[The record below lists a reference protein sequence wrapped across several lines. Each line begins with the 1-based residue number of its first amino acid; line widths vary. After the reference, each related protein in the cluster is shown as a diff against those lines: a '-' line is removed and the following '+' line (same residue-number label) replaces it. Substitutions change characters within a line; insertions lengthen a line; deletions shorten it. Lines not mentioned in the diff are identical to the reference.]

1 MFEVPIRFR
10 FFDKL
15 KLYNDFITK
24 KSIYQNKLWD
34 ECQSILAWS
43 SSANHK
49 HIGVFLDTNII
60 CGIFGIDKS
69 LFKSINNNA
78 NKTKSDILSRL
89 SNRNDNEKKDYI
101 KIINSMPDGDINR
114 QELKDKL
121 IKFALQKSQIKNYFN
136 DKFVENVT
144 TKIINDNLG
153 NIEPA
158 IKNLHVMGF
167 GDLDS
172 EGKKIRINQ
181 KGFLMGEL
189 IQEINGNKWKSEC
202 VKAKYIFVIWS
213 MRFFIFL
220 LVLYSLVFM
229 INYLVDFFIN

>member
-1 MFEVPIRFR
+1 MFEVPIKFR

-49 HIGVFLDTNII
+49 HIGVFLDTSII
-60 CGIFGIDKS
+60 CGIFGINES
-69 LFKSINNNA
+69 LFKSINVNTD
-78 NKTKSDILSRL
+78 KTKSDILVRL
-89 SNRNDNEKKDYI
+89 SRYRNDNEKKDCI
-101 KIINSMPDGDINR
+101 KIIDSMPNGDINR
-114 QELKDKL
+114 QELKNELVKL
-121 IKFALQKSQIKNYFN
+121 ALQKSQIKDYFN
-136 DKFVENVT
+136 GKFVENVT
-144 TKIINDNLG
+144 TKIVNDNLG

-167 GDLDS
+167 GDLKDN
-172 EGKKIRINQ
+172 GIRINQ

-189 IQEINGNKWKSEC
+189 ICEINKNWLGKVWGNI
-202 VKAKYIFVIWS
+202 KYLFVIWLL
-213 MRFFIFL
+213 RIFVAL
-220 LVLYSLVFM
+220 LFLYSLIFM
-229 INYLVDFFIN
+229 INYLVNFFID

>member
-114 QELKDKL
+114 QELKDEL

-167 GDLDS
+167 GDL
-172 EGKKIRINQ
+172 EGNNIRINQ

-189 IQEINGNKWKSEC
+189 ICEINKNWIGKVWGNI
-202 VKAKYIFVIWS
+202 KYLFVIWIL
-213 MRFFIFL
+213 RIFVVL
-220 LVLYSLVFM
+220 LFSYSFVFM
-229 INYLVDFFIN
+229 INYLVNFFIN